1 MVAITLMAGKW
12 WTGNHAGPRPKI
24 KRFLQNLRILRN

>member
-12 WTGNHAGPRPKI
+12 WTGNHAGLRTKI
-24 KRFLQNLRILRN
+24 KRFLQIP